1 MWKSLKSFY
10 KSKEWE
16 KVRLQILSDADNTC
30 QDCGEL
36 AEEVHHIIFLTLENV
51 NDYSISLNPKNLV
64 ALCHQCH
71 NKRHGRWLPNTKP
84 EEQKVFLIWGSPL
97 SGKTTYVKEHM
108 LKGDLVLD
116 VDNIWECISLQ
127 PRYIH
132 PDSLLKNMFAIRE
145 VILDNIKVRKGDW
158 LNAWVIGGFADK
170 YTRDKT
176 IQDLGAEPIYIDATK
191 EECIERIGERPIEFM
206 NYINKW
212 WEDVERGMT
221 VEKINPPIN
230 PNF

>member
-1 MWKSLKSFY
+1 MWKSLKAFY
-10 KSKEWE
+10 NCDEWQC
-16 KVRLQILSDADNTC
+16 VREQVLTDADNTC
-30 QDCGEL
+30 GDCGAL

-51 NDYSISLNPKNLV
+51 NDYTISLNPKNLI

-97 SGKTTYVKEHM
+97 SGKTTYVKNHM

-127 PRYIH
+127 PRYVH

-145 VILDNIKVRKGDW
+145 TILDNIKVRKGDW

-191 EECIERIGERPIEFM
+191 EECIERIGERPIEFI

-212 WEDVERGMT
+212 WEDAERGI
-221 VEKINPPIN
+221 VVSK
-230 PNF
+230 

>member
-1 MWKSLKSFY
+1 MWKSLKAFY
-10 KSKEWE
+10 NCDEWQC
-16 KVRLQILSDADNTC
+16 VREQVLTDADNTC
-30 QDCGEL
+30 GDCGTL

-51 NDYSISLNPKNLV
+51 NDYAISLNPKNLI

-97 SGKTTYVKEHM
+97 SGKTTYVKNHM

-127 PRYIH
+127 PRYVH

-145 VILDNIKVRKGDW
+145 IILDNIKVRKGDW

-191 EECIERIGERPIEFM
+191 EECIERIGERPIEFI

-212 WEDVERGMT
+212 WDDVERGII
-221 VEKINPPIN
+221 VEK
-230 PNF
+230 

>member
-1 MWKSLKSFY
+1 MWTSLKAFY

-212 WEDVERGMT
+212 WEDAERGMIT
-221 VEKINPPIN
+221 EKINPPIN
-230 PNF
+230 LNI